1 MRILIAPDKFK
12 EALSAEEVCAALA
25 AGLRQV
31 LPDAEV
37 VTCPLADGGEG
48 TGPVLARLTGATP
61 RQHTV
66 LDPLAR
72 PRSAYWW
79 LTPDAGTAIVEMAQA
94 SGLFLLS
101 PHERHAPSAT
111 SYGTGQLIAAAL
123 QAGARQILVCVGGSA
138 TVDGG
143 AGCLQALGWQLLDAR
158 ERLITAPATGATL
171 SRIARLSPPATT
183 PAAEVQVLC
192 DVDNPLLG
200 PRGAAAV
207 FAPQKGATSQE
218 VKELEAGLRHW
229 AELLYRTTG
238 RQVADLP
245 GAGAAGGLPAA
256 LAAALQAQLRRG
268 FEAVAEYAA
277 LDAKLRECDL
287 CLTGEGRLDEQ
298 TLGGKVVA
306 GVAQHAARL
315 GVPVVAFVGAVAAN
329 KSKLSMQLGLT
340 QIVVITPPDTPLT
353 QALADT
359 AQNLQRAAAKY
370 FEARARSRSG

>member
-1 MRILIAPDKFK
+1 LRILLAPDKFK
-12 EALSAEEVCAALA
+12 EALSAEQVCAALA
-25 AGLRQV
+25 VGLRQV

-61 RQHTV
+61 RERTV

-72 PRSAYWW
+72 PRSACWW
-79 LTPDAGTAIVEMAQA
+79 LTADARTAIVEMAQA

-123 QAGARQILVCVGGSA
+123 QAGASQILVCVGGSA

-143 AGCLQALGWQLLDAR
+143 AGCLQALGWELFDAR
-158 ERLITAPATGATL
+158 ERPIAAPATGAML
-171 SRIARLSPPATT
+171 GRIARLRAPAAT
-183 PAAEVQVLC
+183 PAAEIHVLC

-207 FAPQKGATSQE
+207 FAPQKGATPQE
-218 VKELEAGLRHW
+218 VRELEAGLRHW
-229 AELLYRTTG
+229 AGLLYRTTG
-238 RQVADLP
+238 RQVANLP

-268 FEAVAEYAA
+268 FEVVAEYAA

-306 GVAQHAARL
+306 GVAQHAAAL
-315 GVPVVAFVGAVAAN
+315 GVPVVAFVGAVAADKN
-329 KSKLSMQLGLT
+329 KLSVQLGLT
-340 QIVVITPPDTPLT
+340 EIVVITPPDTPLT

-359 AQNLQRAAAKY
+359 AQNLQRAAAAYIRTHRLKL
-370 FEARARSRSG
+370 